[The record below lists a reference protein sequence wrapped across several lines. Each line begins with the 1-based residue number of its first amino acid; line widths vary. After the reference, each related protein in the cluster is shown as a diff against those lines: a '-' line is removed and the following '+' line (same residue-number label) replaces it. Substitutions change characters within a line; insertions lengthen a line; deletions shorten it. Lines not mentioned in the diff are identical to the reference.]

1 MRKIFIAVAAL
12 TAVLGLRAEG
22 YQVNTLSTRQTGMG
36 HVGTA
41 MKLGAESQ
49 LFNPGALAFSDNTF
63 ELTGSVAAISAH
75 ATATHHG
82 VDYKTDNDLST
93 PFSVTSSW
101 RILDRFY
108 GGVAFYT
115 PYGSSI
121 NWGEHWPGAVLN
133 QKVGI
138 RMFTVQPTLSYRIL
152 PNLSVGA
159 GLMLSWGSV
168 DLYKGLLAGE
178 SLNRLMGA
186 VGMPPEAMYAP
197 GTTPASVNLKGSTG
211 LAVGYSV
218 GAMWDIS
225 KRWTVGVSYRSK
237 TTMTV
242 AKGDASVSYSG
253 AAEAMLSP
261 VLDNLNHTNFKA
273 SLPAPY
279 VLTAGVS
286 FKPLENVIVA
296 FDLQLNGW
304 GTYKYL
310 DIEFAGLSAFD
321 QHLEKNYHN
330 SLTYH
335 LGAQW
340 GVTKRLD
347 LRAGLMIDCSPCDAN
362 FYNPETPGQTRIEP
376 SVGLSF
382 RPVKNL
388 SIDFAFMYVQGCG
401 LKNGT
406 GHYEDL
412 VYKIAAQQNP
422 ALPGMLDL
430 SPTGTFTADY
440 KVHAFIP
447 SLGLSYSF

>member
-63 ELTGSVAAISAH
+63 ELTGSVTAISAH
-75 ATATHHG
+75 ATATHQG

-152 PNLSVGA
+152 PNLSIGA

-211 LAVGYSV
+211 
-218 GAMWDIS
+218 
-225 KRWTVGVSYRSK
+225 
-237 TTMTV
+237 
-242 AKGDASVSYSG
+242 
-253 AAEAMLSP
+253 
-261 VLDNLNHTNFKA
+261 
-273 SLPAPY
+273 
-279 VLTAGVS
+279 
-286 FKPLENVIVA
+286 
-296 FDLQLNGW
+296 
-304 GTYKYL
+304 
-310 DIEFAGLSAFD
+310 
-321 QHLEKNYHN
+321 
-330 SLTYH
+330 
-335 LGAQW
+335 
-340 GVTKRLD
+340 
-347 LRAGLMIDCSPCDAN
+347 
-362 FYNPETPGQTRIEP
+362 
-376 SVGLSF
+376 
-382 RPVKNL
+382 
-388 SIDFAFMYVQGCG
+388 
-401 LKNGT
+401 
-406 GHYEDL
+406 
-412 VYKIAAQQNP
+412 
-422 ALPGMLDL
+422 
-430 SPTGTFTADY
+430 
-440 KVHAFIP
+440 
-447 SLGLSYSF
+447 